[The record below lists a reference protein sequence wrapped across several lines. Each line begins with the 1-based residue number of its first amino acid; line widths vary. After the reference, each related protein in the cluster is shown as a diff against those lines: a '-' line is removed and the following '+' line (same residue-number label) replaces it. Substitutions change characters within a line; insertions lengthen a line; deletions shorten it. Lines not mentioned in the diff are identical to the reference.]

1 MSGAGMLASLSDL
14 ANGLERYATARQ
26 ARRLVLLCLLLLLA
40 GCVPVKPLAVLGQVP
55 QFQLTLETDQPFDS
69 RSLDG
74 HIWVANFIF
83 TTCQG
88 PCPMMS
94 HQMRG
99 IQNSTGNTPE
109 LKLVS
114 FTVDP
119 AHDTPPVLAKYA
131 THFKADPARWHFLT
145 GEMERLNE
153 LGLNAF
159 KLNSVNGS
167 LNHSTRFVLVDG
179 KRRIRGYY
187 LSSDDGFPKK
197 LLHDIRQLQSEPT

>member
-1 MSGAGMLASLSDL
+1 M
-14 ANGLERYATARQ
+14 TA
-26 ARRLVLLCLLLLLA
+26 ALLLLLA
-40 GCVPVKPLAVLGQVP
+40 ACAQVKPLPVLGQVP
-55 QFQLTLETDQPFDS
+55 QFQLTSQADQPFDS
-69 RSLDG
+69 RTLDG
-74 HIWVANFIF
+74 HIWVADFIY
-83 TTCQG
+83 TTCDG

-99 IQNSTGNTPE
+99 IQNSTGATPE

-131 THFKADPARWHFLT
+131 GHFKADPARWYFLT

-153 LGLNAF
+153 LGIKAF
-159 KLNSVNGS
+159 KLNNVDGS
-167 LNHSTRFVLVDG
+167 LSHSTRFVLVDG

-187 LSSDDGFPKK
+187 LSSDDGFPKN
-197 LLHDIRQLQSEPT
+197 LLHDIRQLQSEPS